1 MRKIISVS
9 AILLVLFIIVLGGHH
24 FFVQA
29 SNGRQTEGEIVDEDS
44 HFKIIYDGDSKY
56 HYIIYNKENEVVK
69 EDNQYGTIP
78 SISYIDEKT
87 IQILLP
93 AGTDIF
99 TCVYYDTFDDKF
111 SQEYTSPIIVQYGK
125 IAYIDHSKMPYVFV
139 VRDIYDKNIFS
150 KNFSLDLSPSV
161 SPIIEAEFLDEET
174 LFIVYTFG
182 EFFEEASIEL
192 NLN

>member
-24 FFVQA
+24 FSVQA

-87 IQILLP
+87 I
-93 AGTDIF
+93 
-99 TCVYYDTFDDKF
+99 
-111 SQEYTSPIIVQYGK
+111 
-125 IAYIDHSKMPYVFV
+125 
-139 VRDIYDKNIFS
+139 
-150 KNFSLDLSPSV
+150 
-161 SPIIEAEFLDEET
+161 
-174 LFIVYTFG
+174 
-182 EFFEEASIEL
+182 
-192 NLN
+192 